1 MFNVPQYIDVED
13 KVAGPLTGKQLL
25 WMIGMGATL
34 LILWNI
40 FSPNVFYVL
49 LFPVI
54 FIFVAFAFFRPYGM
68 PLLDFTG
75 HFFLFLFHPKVY
87 MWNRLDDPTAFDI
100 PIETKKETP
109 VPKKELTP
117 ERISELSRIIDRKR
131 I

>member
-1 MFNVPQYIDVED
+1 MFNVPQYVDVED

-25 WMIGMGATL
+25 WMIGMGAAL
-34 LILWNI
+34 LVLWNI

-68 PLLDFTG
+68 PLIDFLV
-75 HFFLFLFHPKVY
+75 HFFYFLFRPKVY
-87 MWNRLDDPTAFDI
+87 MWNRLDDPTAFDL
-100 PIETKKETP
+100 PIEAKIEAP
-109 VPKKELTP
+109 APKKVLTP
-117 ERISELSRIIDRKR
+117 ERISELSRIINRKR